1 MALGQVER
9 IVCPHC
15 SLLCDDVFCV
25 INDGKIVSTYNAC
38 MRGDAFLKLV
48 NSPNRL
54 TNPLILEEGRLK
66 PAHLS
71 EALDVACNLLSRAK
85 KPLLYGW
92 GSVSYEAQEVGI
104 QLAEKLEGVIDSTSS
119 MCHGIS
125 LRLIEEISREEFK
138 CPTLEEVGDMADLVV
153 YWGSN
158 PADSHSRHLSR
169 YTVFPRGKVRITGR
183 LEREVVVVD
192 VIKTRSAK
200 GINLFLQI
208 EPEKDLNLIKALIE
222 YLSGKELPEN
232 VGGIMKKDIIDFGK
246 MMKKA
251 QFGTIFFGLGILQQE
266 NFKENIEGLIKLVK
280 HPNLKGQFSLMPMIG
295 HSNMLGF
302 NLAAKKMAGVPYGY
316 GIDFSKNPPEKTTV
330 TEALINGDCDAALI
344 IGANPFASFPQ
355 KLVEKLQNIPL
366 IVIDTQ
372 MNLTV
377 KKASV
382 AIPATITGVETEGT
396 MIRMDMQTK
405 KLRKFLDSPS
415 ENCLPDKEILQNLL
429 QKI

>member
-1 MALGQVER
+1 MEQVEK

-25 INDGKIVSTYNAC
+25 INDGKIFSTYNAC

-54 TNPLILEEGRLK
+54 INPLILEDGKLK
-66 PAHLS
+66 SAHLT
-71 EALDVACNLLSRAK
+71 EALDLACNLLSQAE

-92 GSVSYEAQEVGI
+92 GSVSYEAQELGI
-104 QLAEKLEGVIDSTSS
+104 QLAEKLGGVIDSTSS
-119 MCHGIS
+119 ICHGVS
-125 LRLIEEISREEFK
+125 LRLIEVLSGEEFK

-208 EPEKDLNLIKALIE
+208 EPGKDLDLINTLIE
-222 YLSGKELPEN
+222 YLSGKELPES
-232 VGGIMKKDIIDFGK
+232 VGGIMKTDIIDFSK
-246 MMKKA
+246 MMKKT
-251 QFGTIFFGLGILQQE
+251 QFGAIFFGLGILQQE
-266 NFKENIEGLIKLVK
+266 NFKENIEGLIKLVR

-316 GIDFSKNPPEKTTV
+316 GIDFSKNPLEKTTV
-330 TEALINGDCDAALI
+330 TEVLINGDCDVALI
-344 IGANPFASFPQ
+344 IGANPFVSFP
-355 KLVEKLQNIPL
+355 KKFVEKLQNIPL

-372 MNLTV
+372 MNLTA
-377 KKASV
+377 KNASV
-382 AIPATITGVETEGT
+382 TIPTTITGIEAEGT

-405 KLRKFLDSPS
+405 KLRKFLDPPS
-415 ENCLPDKEILQNLL
+415 ENNLSDKEILQHLL
-429 QKI
+429 DKLS